1 MSSGQV
7 LSRLGLANL
16 WVARMFR
23 RRKPLSV
30 LKQLRAVIWPE
41 RGFRRLFS
49 YLFQRIIR
57 LPGTPASIASG
68 FASGVAA
75 SFTPFLGL
83 HFILAGALAMLF
95 RGNVLASAIG
105 TFFGNPWT
113 FILIWL
119 ADYEVGLGIIHAFGY
134 GADLQ
139 VLSIDELVAIMGNVM
154 RFLSVSG
161 TISWADLSTDIEQVF
176 MPLLIGGTVL
186 GAIAFVTSF
195 LLTLWAVKGWRLH
208 RAKRMLKAA
217 QRAADAKKAAD
228 PNG

>member
-1 MSSGQV
+1 
-7 LSRLGLANL
+7 
-16 WVARMFR
+16 MFR
-23 RRKPLSV
+23 RRKPLSA

-83 HFILAGALAMLF
+83 HFILAGALALLF

-113 FILIWL
+113 FVLIWL
-119 ADYEVGLGIIHAFGY
+119 ADYEVGLWFIHAFGY
-134 GADLQ
+134 GADLH
-139 VLSIDELVAIMGNVM
+139 VLSIDELGAIMGNAM
-154 RFLSVSG
+154 RFVSFSG
-161 TISWADLSTDIEQVF
+161 TISWADVLLDIEQVF
-176 MPLLIGGTVL
+176 MPMLIGGVVL
-186 GAIAFVTSF
+186 GLIAWVISF
-195 LLTLWAVKGWRLH
+195 LLTLWTVKGWRLH
-208 RAKRMLKAA
+208 REKRLLKSA
-217 QRAADAKKAAD
+217 QRAASAKKAAD
-228 PNG
+228 LDG

>member
-1 MSSGQV
+1 
-7 LSRLGLANL
+7 
-16 WVARMFR
+16 MFR

-49 YLFQRIIR
+49 YLIQRIIR

-83 HFILAGALAMLF
+83 HFILAGALALLL
-95 RGNVLASAIG
+95 RGTVLASAIG

-119 ADYEVGLGIIHAFGY
+119 ADYEVGLGVIHAFGY
-134 GADLQ
+134 GASLH
-139 VLSIDELVAIMGNVM
+139 VLSIDELGAIMGNVM
-154 RFLSVSG
+154 RLLSFTG
-161 TISWADLSTDIEQVF
+161 NTTWADLSRDIEQVF
-176 MPLLIGGTVL
+176 MPMLIGGMVL
-186 GAIAFVTSF
+186 GVIAWVSSFV
-195 LLTLWAVKGWRLH
+195 LTLWAVKGWRLH
-208 RAKRMLKAA
+208 RAKRLLKAV
-217 QRAADAKKAAD
+217 QSAADVKEATD
-228 PNG
+228 LDR

>member
-1 MSSGQV
+1 M
-7 LSRLGLANL
+7 LIL
-16 WVARMFR
+16 WVAKMFR

-30 LKQLRAVIWPE
+30 LKQLRAVIWPN

-119 ADYEVGLGIIHAFGY
+119 ADYEVGLRVINAFGY
-134 GADLQ
+134 GTDLD

-154 RFLSVSG
+154 RFLSF
-161 TISWADLSTDIEQVF
+161 TRNISWADLLRDIEQVF
-176 MPLLIGGTVL
+176 MPILIGGTVL
-186 GAIAFVTSF
+186 GAIAWVTSF

-208 RAKRMLKAA
+208 RAKRLLKAL
-217 QRAADAKKAAD
+217 QRTAHAKKVAD
-228 PNG
+228 LNR

>member
-1 MSSGQV
+1 
-7 LSRLGLANL
+7 
-16 WVARMFR
+16 MFR
-23 RRKPLSV
+23 RRKPLSI

-49 YLFQRIIR
+49 YLIQRIIR

-83 HFILAGALAMLF
+83 HFILAGALALLL

-119 ADYEVGLGIIHAFGY
+119 ADYEVGLGVIHAFGY
-134 GADLQ
+134 GASLH
-139 VLSIDELVAIMGNVM
+139 VLSIDELGAIMGNVM
-154 RFLSVSG
+154 RFLSFTG
-161 TISWADLSTDIEQVF
+161 NTTWADLSRDIEQVF
-176 MPLLIGGTVL
+176 MPMLIGGTVL
-186 GAIAFVTSF
+186 GVIAWVSSFV
-195 LLTLWAVKGWRLH
+195 LTLWAVKGWRLH
-208 RAKRMLKAA
+208 RAKRLLKAVH
-217 QRAADAKKAAD
+217 RAADVKEATD
-228 PNG
+228 LDR

>member
-1 MSSGQV
+1 M
-7 LSRLGLANL
+7 LIL
-16 WVARMFR
+16 WVAKMFR

-30 LKQLRAVIWPE
+30 LKQLRAVIWPN

-119 ADYEVGLGIIHAFGY
+119 ADYEVGLRVINAFSY
-134 GADLQ
+134 GTDLE

-154 RFLSVSG
+154 RFLSFTG
-161 TISWADLSTDIEQVF
+161 NISWVDLLRDIEQVF
-176 MPLLIGGTVL
+176 MPILIGGTVL
-186 GAIAFVTSF
+186 GAIAWVTSF

-208 RAKRMLKAA
+208 RAKRLLKAL
-217 QRAADAKKAAD
+217 QRTADAKKVAD
-228 PNG
+228 LDR

>member
-1 MSSGQV
+1 
-7 LSRLGLANL
+7 
-16 WVARMFR
+16 MFR

-49 YLFQRIIR
+49 YLIQRIIR

-68 FASGVAA
+68 FASGIAA

-83 HFILAGALAMLF
+83 HFILAGALALLL

-119 ADYEVGLGIIHAFGY
+119 ADYEVGLRVIHAFGY
-134 GADLQ
+134 GASLH

-154 RFLSVSG
+154 RFLSFTG
-161 TISWADLSTDIEQVF
+161 NTTLADLSRDIEQVF
-176 MPLLIGGTVL
+176 MPMLIGGTVL
-186 GAIAFVTSF
+186 GVIAWVSSFV
-195 LLTLWAVKGWRLH
+195 LTLWAVKGWRLH
-208 RAKRMLKAA
+208 RAKRLLRAVH
-217 QRAADAKKAAD
+217 QAADVKEATD
-228 PNG
+228 LDR

>member
-1 MSSGQV
+1 
-7 LSRLGLANL
+7 
-16 WVARMFR
+16 MFR

-30 LKQLRAVIWPE
+30 LKQLRAVIWPN

-119 ADYEVGLGIIHAFGY
+119 ADYEVGLRVINAFSY
-134 GADLQ
+134 GTDLE

-154 RFLSVSG
+154 RFLSF
-161 TISWADLSTDIEQVF
+161 TRNISWADLLRDIEQVF
-176 MPLLIGGTVL
+176 MPILIGGTVL
-186 GAIAFVTSF
+186 GAIAWVTSF

-208 RAKRMLKAA
+208 RAKRLLKAL
-217 QRAADAKKAAD
+217 QRAADAKKVAD
-228 PNG
+228 LDR

>member
-1 MSSGQV
+1 
-7 LSRLGLANL
+7 
-16 WVARMFR
+16 MFR

-119 ADYEVGLGIIHAFGY
+119 ADYEVGLGFIHAFGY
-134 GADLQ
+134 GAGLH

-154 RFLSVSG
+154 RFLSFTG
-161 TISWADLSTDIEQVF
+161 HTTWADLSRDIEQVF
-176 MPLLIGGTVL
+176 MPMLIGGTVL
-186 GAIAFVTSF
+186 GGIAWVSSF
-195 LLTLWAVKGWRLH
+195 ILTLWAVKGWRLH
-208 RAKRMLKAA
+208 RAKRLLKAA
-217 QRAADAKKAAD
+217 QRAADGKEATD
-228 PNG
+228 LDR

>member
-1 MSSGQV
+1 M
-7 LSRLGLANL
+7 LIL
-16 WVARMFR
+16 WVAKMFR
-23 RRKPLSV
+23 RRKPLSA
-30 LKQLRAVIWPE
+30 LKRLRAVIWPE

-83 HFILAGALAMLF
+83 HFILAGALALLL

-119 ADYEVGLGIIHAFGY
+119 ADYEVGLGVIHAFGY
-134 GADLQ
+134 GASLH
-139 VLSIDELVAIMGNVM
+139 VLSIDELGAIMGNVM
-154 RFLSVSG
+154 RFLSFTG
-161 TISWADLSTDIEQVF
+161 NTTWADLSRDIEQVF
-176 MPLLIGGTVL
+176 MPMLIGGTVL
-186 GAIAFVTSF
+186 GVIAWVSSFV
-195 LLTLWAVKGWRLH
+195 LTLWAVKGWRLH
-208 RAKRMLKAA
+208 RAKRLLKAVH
-217 QRAADAKKAAD
+217 RAADVKEATD
-228 PNG
+228 LDR

>member
-1 MSSGQV
+1 M
-7 LSRLGLANL
+7 LIL
-16 WVARMFR
+16 WVAKMFR

-30 LKQLRAVIWPE
+30 LKQLRAVIWPN

-95 RGNVLASAIG
+95 RGNVLASVVG

-119 ADYEVGLGIIHAFGY
+119 ADYEVGLRVINAFSY
-134 GADLQ
+134 GTDLE

-154 RFLSVSG
+154 RFLSF
-161 TISWADLSTDIEQVF
+161 TRNISWADLLRDIEQVF
-176 MPLLIGGTVL
+176 MPILIGGTVL
-186 GAIAFVTSF
+186 GAIAWVTSF
-195 LLTLWAVKGWRLH
+195 LLTLWVVKGWRLH
-208 RAKRMLKAA
+208 RAKRLLKAL
-217 QRAADAKKAAD
+217 QRTADAKKVAD
-228 PNG
+228 LNR

>member
-1 MSSGQV
+1 M
-7 LSRLGLANL
+7 LIL
-16 WVARMFR
+16 WVTKMFR
-23 RRKPLSV
+23 RRKPLSA

-49 YLFQRIIR
+49 YIFQRIIR

-68 FASGVAA
+68 FASGIAA

-119 ADYEVGLGIIHAFGY
+119 ADYEVGLGVIHAFGF

-139 VLSIDELVAIMGNVM
+139 VLSIDELVDIMGNVI
-154 RFLSVSG
+154 RFLSFTG
-161 TISWADLSTDIEQVF
+161 NISWANLSRDIEQVF

-186 GAIAFVTSF
+186 GAIAWVTSF
-195 LLTLWAVKGWRLH
+195 LMTLWAVKGWRLH
-208 RAKRMLKAA
+208 RAKRLLKAV
-217 QRAADAKKAAD
+217 QRATDGKKS
-228 PNG
+228 G

>member
-1 MSSGQV
+1 
-7 LSRLGLANL
+7 
-16 WVARMFR
+16 MFR

-49 YLFQRIIR
+49 YLVQRIIR

-83 HFILAGALAMLF
+83 HFILAGALALLL

-119 ADYEVGLGIIHAFGY
+119 ADYEVGLGVIHAFGY
-134 GADLQ
+134 GASLH
-139 VLSIDELVAIMGNVM
+139 VLSIDELGAIMGNVM
-154 RFLSVSG
+154 RFLSFTG
-161 TISWADLSTDIEQVF
+161 NTTWADLSRDIEQVF
-176 MPLLIGGTVL
+176 MPMLIGGTVL
-186 GAIAFVTSF
+186 GVIAWVSSFV
-195 LLTLWAVKGWRLH
+195 LTLWAVKGWRLH
-208 RAKRMLKAA
+208 RAKRLLTAV
-217 QRAADAKKAAD
+217 QRAADVKEATD
-228 PNG
+228 LDR

>member
-1 MSSGQV
+1 
-7 LSRLGLANL
+7 
-16 WVARMFR
+16 MFR

-41 RGFRRLFS
+41 RGFRRLLS
-49 YLFQRIIR
+49 YLIQRIIR

-119 ADYEVGLGIIHAFGY
+119 ADYEVGLGVIHAFGY
-134 GADLQ
+134 GANLD
-139 VLSIDELVAIMGNVM
+139 VLSIDELVVIMGNVI
-154 RFLSVSG
+154 RFLSFSG
-161 TISWADLSTDIEQVF
+161 NISWAVLLRDIEQVF
-176 MPLLIGGTVL
+176 MPMLIGGTVL
-186 GAIAFVTSF
+186 GAIAWVTSF
-195 LLTLWAVKGWRLH
+195 LLTLWAVKGWRIH
-208 RAKRMLKAA
+208 RTKRVSKAVQQA
-217 QRAADAKKAAD
+217 VDAKKATD
-228 PNG
+228 LDR

>member
-1 MSSGQV
+1 
-7 LSRLGLANL
+7 
-16 WVARMFR
+16 MFR

-49 YLFQRIIR
+49 YLIQRIIR

-68 FASGVAA
+68 FASGIAA

-83 HFILAGALAMLF
+83 HFILAGALALLL

-119 ADYEVGLGIIHAFGY
+119 ADYEVGLGVIHAFGY
-134 GADLQ
+134 GASLH
-139 VLSIDELVAIMGNVM
+139 VLSIDELGAIMGNVM
-154 RFLSVSG
+154 RFLSFTG
-161 TISWADLSTDIEQVF
+161 NTTWADLSRDIEQVF
-176 MPLLIGGTVL
+176 MPMLIGGTVL
-186 GAIAFVTSF
+186 GVIAWVSSFV
-195 LLTLWAVKGWRLH
+195 LTLWAVKGWRLH
-208 RAKRMLKAA
+208 RAKRLSKAVK
-217 QRAADAKKAAD
+217 RAADVKEATD
-228 PNG
+228 LDR

>member
-1 MSSGQV
+1 M
-7 LSRLGLANL
+7 LIL
-16 WVARMFR
+16 WVPKMFR

-49 YLFQRIIR
+49 YLIQRIIR

-83 HFILAGALAMLF
+83 HFILAGALALLL

-119 ADYEVGLGIIHAFGY
+119 ADYEVGLGVIHAFGF

-139 VLSIDELVAIMGNVM
+139 VLSIDELVAIMGNVI
-154 RFLSVSG
+154 RFLSFTG
-161 TISWADLSTDIEQVF
+161 NISWANLSRDIEQVF
-176 MPLLIGGTVL
+176 MPLLIGGMVL
-186 GAIAFVTSF
+186 GAMAWVASF
-195 LLTLWAVKGWRLH
+195 LMTLWAVKGWRLH
-208 RAKRMLKAA
+208 RAKRLLKAV
-217 QRAADAKKAAD
+217 QRAADAKKS
-228 PNG
+228 G

>member
-1 MSSGQV
+1 
-7 LSRLGLANL
+7 
-16 WVARMFR
+16 MFR

-49 YLFQRIIR
+49 YLVQRIIR

-83 HFILAGALAMLF
+83 HFILAGALALLL

-119 ADYEVGLGIIHAFGY
+119 ADYEVGLGVIHAFGY
-134 GADLQ
+134 GASLH
-139 VLSIDELVAIMGNVM
+139 VLSIDELGAIMGNVM
-154 RFLSVSG
+154 RFLSFTG
-161 TISWADLSTDIEQVF
+161 NTTWADLSRDIEQVF
-176 MPLLIGGTVL
+176 MPMLIGGTVL
-186 GAIAFVTSF
+186 GVIAWVSSFV
-195 LLTLWAVKGWRLH
+195 LTLWAVKGWRLH
-208 RAKRMLKAA
+208 RAKRLLKAVH
-217 QRAADAKKAAD
+217 RAADVKEATD
-228 PNG
+228 LDR

>member
-1 MSSGQV
+1 
-7 LSRLGLANL
+7 
-16 WVARMFR
+16 MFR

-30 LKQLRAVIWPE
+30 LKQLRAVIWPN

-83 HFILAGALAMLF
+83 HFILAGTLAMLF

-119 ADYEVGLGIIHAFGY
+119 ADYEVGLRVINAFSY
-134 GADLQ
+134 GTDLE

-154 RFLSVSG
+154 RFLSF
-161 TISWADLSTDIEQVF
+161 TRNISWADLLRDIEQVF
-176 MPLLIGGTVL
+176 MPILIGGTVL
-186 GAIAFVTSF
+186 GAIAWVTSF

-208 RAKRMLKAA
+208 RAKRLLKAV
-217 QRAADAKKAAD
+217 QRATDAKKAAD
-228 PNG
+228 LDR

>member
-1 MSSGQV
+1 M
-7 LSRLGLANL
+7 LIL
-16 WVARMFR
+16 WVAKMFR

-30 LKQLRAVIWPE
+30 LRQLRAVIWPE

-49 YLFQRIIR
+49 YLIQRIIR

-83 HFILAGALAMLF
+83 HFILAGALALLL

-119 ADYEVGLGIIHAFGY
+119 ADYEVGLGVIHAFGY
-134 GADLQ
+134 GASLH
-139 VLSIDELVAIMGNVM
+139 VLSIDELGAIMGNVM
-154 RFLSVSG
+154 RFLSFTG
-161 TISWADLSTDIEQVF
+161 NTTWADLSRDIEQVF
-176 MPLLIGGTVL
+176 MPMLIGGTVL
-186 GAIAFVTSF
+186 GGIAWVSSFV
-195 LLTLWAVKGWRLH
+195 LTLWAVKGWRLH
-208 RAKRMLKAA
+208 RAKRLLKAVH
-217 QRAADAKKAAD
+217 RAADVKEATD
-228 PNG
+228 LDR

>member
-1 MSSGQV
+1 M
-7 LSRLGLANL
+7 LIL
-16 WVARMFR
+16 WVAKMFR
-23 RRKPLSV
+23 RRKPLSA
-30 LKQLRAVIWPE
+30 LKQLRALIWPE

-68 FASGVAA
+68 FASGIAA

-134 GADLQ
+134 GADLD
-139 VLSIDELVAIMGNVM
+139 VLSIDQLIAIMGNVM
-154 RFLSVSG
+154 RFLSFTG
-161 TISWADLSTDIEQVF
+161 NISWTDLSREIEQVF

-186 GAIAFVTSF
+186 GAIAWATSF
-195 LLTLWAVKGWRLH
+195 LITLWAVKGWRLH
-208 RAKRMLKAA
+208 RAKRILKVVQSEANA
-217 QRAADAKKAAD
+217 KEAADLD
-228 PNG
+228 C

>member
-1 MSSGQV
+1 M
-7 LSRLGLANL
+7 LIL
-16 WVARMFR
+16 WVAKMFR

-30 LKQLRAVIWPE
+30 LKQLRAVIWPN

-119 ADYEVGLGIIHAFGY
+119 ADYEVGLRVINAFSY
-134 GADLQ
+134 GTDLEA
-139 VLSIDELVAIMGNVM
+139 LSIDELVAIMGNVM
-154 RFLSVSG
+154 RFLSFTG
-161 TISWADLSTDIEQVF
+161 NISWADLLRDIEQVF
-176 MPLLIGGTVL
+176 MPILIGGTVL
-186 GAIAFVTSF
+186 GAIAWVTSF
-195 LLTLWAVKGWRLH
+195 LLTFWVVKGWRLH
-208 RAKRMLKAA
+208 RAKRLLKAV

-228 PNG
+228 LDR

>member
-1 MSSGQV
+1 
-7 LSRLGLANL
+7 LLIL
-16 WVARMFR
+16 WVAKMFR

-119 ADYEVGLGIIHAFGY
+119 ADYEVGLWVIHAFGH
-134 GADLQ
+134 GADLH
-139 VLSIDELVAIMGNVM
+139 VLSIDELGAIMGNVM
-154 RFLSVSG
+154 RFLSFTG
-161 TISWADLSTDIEQVF
+161 HISWADLSRDIEQVF
-176 MPLLIGGTVL
+176 MPMLIGGTVL
-186 GAIAFVTSF
+186 GAIAWVSSF
-195 LLTLWAVKGWRLH
+195 ILTLWTVKGWRLH
-208 RAKRMLKAA
+208 RAKRLLKVA
-217 QRAADAKKAAD
+217 QRAAGAKNAAD
-228 PNG
+228 SNR

>member
-1 MSSGQV
+1 MSSVQAI
-7 LSRLGLANL
+7 SRLGLANL
-16 WVARMFR
+16 WVAGMFR
-23 RRKPLSV
+23 RRKPLSA

-68 FASGVAA
+68 FASGIAA

-95 RGNVLASAIG
+95 RGNVLASTIG

-119 ADYEVGLGIIHAFGY
+119 ADYEVGLGIMHSFGY
-134 GADLQ
+134 GADLH
-139 VLSIDELVAIMGNVM
+139 VLSIDELVAIMGNVI
-154 RFLSVSG
+154 RFLSFTG
-161 TISWADLSTDIEQVF
+161 NISWANLSRDIGQVF

-186 GAIAFVTSF
+186 GVIAWVASF
-195 LLTLWAVKGWRLH
+195 LMTLWAVKGWRLH
-208 RAKRMLKAA
+208 RAKRLLKAV
-217 QRAADAKKAAD
+217 QRVADDKKAAD
-228 PNG
+228 LEP

>member
-1 MSSGQV
+1 
-7 LSRLGLANL
+7 LLIL
-16 WVARMFR
+16 WVAKMFR
-23 RRKPLSV
+23 RRKPLSA

-68 FASGVAA
+68 FASGIAA

-83 HFILAGALAMLF
+83 HFILAGAIAMLF

-134 GADLQ
+134 GTDLH
-139 VLSIDELVAIMGNVM
+139 VLSMDELVAIMGNVI
-154 RFLSVSG
+154 RFLSFTG
-161 TISWADLSTDIEQVF
+161 NISWANLSRDIEQVF

-186 GAIAFVTSF
+186 GAIAGIVSF
-195 LLTLWAVKGWRLH
+195 LITFWAVKGWRLH
-208 RAKRMLKAA
+208 RAKRLLKAV
-217 QRAADAKKAAD
+217 QRAADAKKETD
-228 PNG
+228 LNP

>member
-1 MSSGQV
+1 M
-7 LSRLGLANL
+7 LIL
-16 WVARMFR
+16 WVAKMFR
-23 RRKPLSV
+23 RRKPLSA

-49 YLFQRIIR
+49 YIFQRIIR

-68 FASGVAA
+68 FASGIAA

-119 ADYEVGLGIIHAFGY
+119 ADYEVGLGVIHAFGF

-139 VLSIDELVAIMGNVM
+139 VLSIDELVAIMGNVI
-154 RFLSVSG
+154 RYLSFTG
-161 TISWADLSTDIEQVF
+161 NISWESLTRDIEQVV

-186 GAIAFVTSF
+186 GAIAWVASF
-195 LLTLWAVKGWRLH
+195 LMTLWAVKGWRLH
-208 RAKRMLKAA
+208 RAKRLLKAV
-217 QRAADAKKAAD
+217 QRAADAKKS
-228 PNG
+228 G